1 MVRRLK
7 ELAKTGGEGQLAAAI
22 RDSAGQIWLAGLG
35 AFAKT
40 QKEGTKIFDL
50 LVQEGQSIHKQAKKT
65 AEDAFSGIKAK
76 AAKSWGQVSWDQ
88 MERVFEDRVARALH
102 TLSVPTRKDLDTLSQ
117 RVAELTEVTKKL
129 SETLGTRTTRARS
142 TRRPAASKRA

>member
-7 ELAKTGGEGQLAAAI
+7 ELAQTGSESQLSTAI
-22 RDSAGQIWLAGLG
+22 RESANQIWLAGLG

-50 LVQEGQSIHKQAKKT
+50 LVQEGQAIHKQAKKT
-65 AEDAFSGIKAK
+65 AEDAFGGIKAK
-76 AAKSWGQVSWDQ
+76 ASKSWGQVSWDQ

-102 TLSVPTRKDLDTLSQ
+102 ALSVPTRKDLDTLSE
-117 RVAELTEVTKKL
+117 RVAELTAVTKQL
-129 SETLGTRTTRARS
+129 SETLGVKTRPRR
-142 TRRPAASKRA
+142 TRRTAASKRA